1 MSRTWNVVRMQ
12 LVNRET
18 FIWTPLLVLGGALV
32 ISIGIW
38 VVLSAAGVQVSMYGG
53 GAQAPLWY
61 FGVVGV
67 QALTLTFPFSQ
78 AISVTRRE
86 FYLGTLLTAAVTSGI
101 LAVIFVIGGW
111 IELATGGWGV
121 NGYFFALDWLWTAGP
136 LVAGIFFFVLA
147 MFAFVIGFCCATI
160 YKRFGTLRLTI
171 VLIALTVLLL
181 VGLWL
186 VSVTQS
192 WMRVFGFFAD
202 GGVIGLTGGLAL
214 TTVVLALISY
224 PILRRATP

>member
-1 MSRTWNVVRMQ
+1 MNRTWNVVRMQ

-18 FIWTPLLVLGGALV
+18 FIWVPLLVLGGALV

-38 VVLSAAGVQVSMYGG
+38 VVLAAAGIRGVLVGG

-61 FGVVGV
+61 FLVVGV

-78 AISVTRRE
+78 AMSVTRRE
-86 FYLGTLLTAAVTSGI
+86 FYLGTLLTAAVTSSI
-101 LAVIFVIGGW
+101 LAVIFVIGGA
-111 IELATGGWGV
+111 IEFATGGWGV
-121 NGYFFALDWLWTAGP
+121 NGYFFALDWLWTDGP
-136 LVAGIFFFVLA
+136 LVAGAFFFVLA
-147 MFAFVIGFCCATI
+147 MFAFVVGFCFATVA
-160 YKRFGTLRLTI
+160 KRFGSLRLTI

-181 VGLWL
+181 VGLWV

-192 WMRVFGFFAD
+192 WMALFEFLANA
-202 GGVIGLTGGLAL
+202 GVLGLTGGLAL
-214 TTVVLALISY
+214 ATVALALISY